1 MKTRWTLWLSAAL
14 MVIVAASCLATFPPG
29 GYGPDQDERWDQ
41 GGRVVSL
48 AAELERR
55 ASDAARSVSDL
66 LLDRSG
72 ALADDQIAALYAA
85 EGFAASSRLFLRLTE
100 RGSGY
105 ASRISSRTGLERAY
119 RYLARN
125 FNELEDAARRVG
137 IQPYALGDCV
147 SILRR
152 MEAELGGG
160 VIVDD
165 YVDRG
170 RAAEEEWD
178 GKYAKGRGVEVFLIE
193 RRGTG
198 DFVRRPFKN
207 LESLFKYNY
216 DRDRGKNP
224 WGFTADIPSNTL
236 ERMRKGAMIE
246 RTFEGQMLIE
256 TGTLPNRSVYLI
268 RGGQRHGL
276 TRPELVARYGGWGKV
291 FEVPRDVIDAYTEGE
306 PIK

>member
-1 MKTRWTLWLSAAL
+1 MNIRRTFWLPAVLAVLASSA
-14 MVIVAASCLATFPPG
+14 CLAAFPPG
-29 GYGPDQDERWDQ
+29 GYGPDPNERWDQ

-72 ALADDQIAALYAA
+72 SLADDQIAALYAA

-105 ASRISSRTGLERAY
+105 SARMSYRTGLERAY
-119 RYLARN
+119 QYLSRD

-152 MEAELGGG
+152 LEAEFGG
-160 VIVDD
+160 VVVNDN
-165 YVDRG
+165 VG
-170 RAAEEEWD
+170 RERLAEEEWD
-178 GKYAKGRGVEVFLIE
+178 GKYVKGRDAAVYLIE

-207 LESLFKYNY
+207 LESLFKFNY

-224 WGFTADIPSNTL
+224 WGFVADIPANTL

-246 RTFEGQMLIE
+246 RTFEGSMIIE
-256 TGTLPNRSVYLI
+256 QGTLPNRSVYLI

-276 TRPELVARYGGWGKV
+276 TKPELVARYGGWGKV
-291 FEVPRDVIDAYTEGE
+291 YEVPREVIDAYPEGE